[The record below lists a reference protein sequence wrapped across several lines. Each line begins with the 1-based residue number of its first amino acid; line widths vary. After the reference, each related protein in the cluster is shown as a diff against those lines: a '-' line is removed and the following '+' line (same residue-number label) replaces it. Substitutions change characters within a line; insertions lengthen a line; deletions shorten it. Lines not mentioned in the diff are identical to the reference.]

1 MTVSR
6 TIVLGFAVV
15 LWDGALFAQGA
26 GGSVGREPT
35 AEEIMARVASNQD
48 RAEAERGRYV
58 YVQHAR
64 VMSRKRK
71 TVMCEEVTDSRVTPT
86 ASGSHAELLK
96 LQGRMLVKHRYIS
109 YDALPAPKEDGAT
122 AVRNEDGSGSV
133 EVGDDSMDRGLVEQ
147 MRADLTANKSKDG
160 IDPRLFPL
168 TSGGQSEMLFQLIGR
183 EHRDGREVFHIAFR
197 PKDKD
202 EFGWKGEAYIDT
214 TVYEPVL
221 VSTAMAR
228 KIPLAVRTLLGTSV
242 PGLGFTV
249 VYAPQGDGVWFPVSL
264 GTEFKLHVLFFFS
277 REIVIDAENREFEKT
292 HASATMVPEDGAVR
306 P

>member
-15 LWDGALFAQGA
+15 LWGGALFAQGA

-64 VMSRKRK
+64 VMSRKGK

-96 LQGRMLVKHRYIS
+96 LQGRVLVKHRYIS

-147 MRADLTANKSKDG
+147 MRADLRANKSKDG

-221 VSTAMAR
+221 VSTAVAR

-292 HASATMVPEDGAVR
+292 HASATMVPEDGAVS